1 MINRILISSFGVLAT
16 ANLLCAHSEGPDQR
30 HTAAPG
36 DDPKACA
43 SSGCHVGTA
52 VNGGGGSV
60 SVSFANGQTYIPGQQ
75 QSLTVKVTDSKA
87 IVYGF
92 QMSARLA
99 SDPANGQAG
108 SFTAASGQIVICDDG
123 SFKGTNG
130 CSSRAPVQFIE
141 HNTPNPTGTWTV
153 TWTPPAT
160 NMGNVII
167 YIAGNAANGNKTES
181 GDHIYTANY
190 TLTPAVAGTKPTIS
204 DGGIVSASAF
214 NPRAGVA
221 SGTWLEIFG
230 SNISPTTRGWG
241 GADFSGSNAP
251 TTLDGV
257 QVTINGKSAYVDY
270 VSPGQ
275 VNVQVPDDA
284 ATGPVQ
290 LIVKNSAGQS
300 NAVTVQKSAVAPA
313 LLAPAV
319 FNVGGKQYVVATFAS
334 SPSTYVGKPGLISG
348 LIFKPAQA
356 GDIITIYGIGF
367 GPVDTN
373 TPAGQIAPASSHLL
387 TKPNFL
393 FGETAGDLTC
403 TGCYYGLAPGAVG
416 LYQFNVK
423 VPAAGSGDV
432 PLKVDLGGVSTNQT
446 LFITLQ

>member
-1 MINRILISSFGVLAT
+1 MAATLIYGYAT
-16 ANLLCAHSEGPDQR
+16 GPDPR
-30 HTAAPG
+30 HTGAPG

-60 SVSFANGQTYIPGQQ
+60 AVTFASGQSYVPGQQ
-75 QSLTVKVTDSKA
+75 QTFNVKVTDSKA
-87 IVYGF
+87 KIYGF
-92 QMSARLA
+92 QMTARLA
-99 SDPANGQAG
+99 SDPANGEAG
-108 SFTAASGQIVICDDG
+108 NFTAGAGTGQIVICDDG
-123 SFKGTNG
+123 SFKGANG
-130 CSSRAPVQFIE
+130 CSARASVQFVE
-141 HNTPNPTGTWTV
+141 HGSPNTSGSWTV
-153 TWTPPAT
+153 TWTPPT
-160 NMGNVII
+160 SNVGNVMI
-167 YIAGNAANGNKTES
+167 YVAGNAANADGNDT

-190 TLTPAVAGTKPTIS
+190 TLTPAVAGTKPTTS
-204 DGGIVSASAF
+204 QDGIVSASAF
-214 NPRAGVA
+214 NPKAGVA

-230 SNISPTTRGWG
+230 SNISTTTRGWG

-251 TTLDGV
+251 TNLDGV

-275 VNVQVPDDA
+275 VNVQVPDDS

-290 LIVKNSAGQS
+290 LIVKNAAGQS
-300 NAVTVQKSAVAPA
+300 DPVTVQKLAIAPA
-313 LLAPAV
+313 LLAPGA
-319 FNVGGKQYVVATFAS
+319 FNVGGKQYVVATFAT
-334 SPSTYVGKPGLISG
+334 SPSTYVGKAGLISG
-348 LIFKPAQA
+348 LTFKPAQA
-356 GDIITIYGIGF
+356 GDLITIYGIGF

-373 TPAGQIAPASSHLL
+373 TPAGQVAPASSRLL

-393 FGETAGDLTC
+393 FGETAGDLSC

-432 PLKVDLGGVSTNQT
+432 ALKVVDVGGVSTNQT